1 MLLSPG
7 TSAQVLSGLLVCQ
20 FYILFLTKKTPYK
33 EPTDDWL
40 QIFASLQL
48 LLTLLGGLVL
58 KMDDPDHR
66 LYEDAFMTYTL
77 ITLNA
82 LVFVIGFCT
91 MAFENVLYIGI
102 GQCLR
107 ITCQRCWDLCCRKS
121 GTVIKPSV

>member
-1 MLLSPG
+1 M
-7 TSAQVLSGLLVCQ
+7 
-20 FYILFLTKKTPYK
+20 TPYK
-33 EPTDDWL
+33 EPTDDCL

-66 LYEDAFMTYTL
+66 LYEDVFMTYTL

-91 MAFENVLYIGI
+91 ILTMHRKENN
-102 GQCLR
+102 
-107 ITCQRCWDLCCRKS
+107 S
-121 GTVIKPSV
+121 